1 MASSSHKRNRTRK
14 GKSPTEDV
22 DVPPPP
28 TMIPEVLDYSRYFS
42 TRRQM
47 VVFEKN
53 FHARAVLPPKVMHIP
68 FFAGPGFEFQNL
80 LNWQGLQPFLGIN
93 LPYYEDLVRVFYTNA
108 KFTPASHLAIEIC
121 GKMIHIKEVDW
132 MTIAHLQYDGLK
144 LTPGTI
150 PEEVNFDRAL
160 ALSTMIREDVEGQNL
175 KNVGSLKMNDRLLH
189 YTWVHILC
197 PRGSNYAQ
205 LLNEDIFMMWLIKNN
220 VRINWPHY
228 IMQQIIKCRDNK
240 MPLPYAN
247 LITRILQVYDFD
259 LSNEQ
264 TIMLG
269 WNHYF
274 GKKSMTKLN
283 IFQVNGIWQLG
294 RPQHANEED
303 DEEDEL
309 PPQDDE
315 GGQPEEENPTQREL
329 LNQILSG
336 MERMN
341 TRLDRMEVTL
351 ADIRRH
357 QGH

>member
-14 GKSPTEDV
+14 GKSPAEDV

-28 TMIPEVLDYSRYFS
+28 TRIPEVLDYSRYSS
-42 TRRQM
+42 TRHQM

-53 FHARAVLPPKVMHIP
+53 FHARAVLPPKVMHTP

-80 LNWQGLQPFLGIN
+80 LNWQSLQPFLGIN

-108 KFTPASHLAIEIC
+108 KFTPAGHLAIEIC

-189 YTWVHILC
+189 YTWVHMLC
-197 PRGSNYAQ
+197 PRGSNYPQ

-247 LITRILQVYDFD
+247 LITRILQVYGFD

-264 TIMLG
+264 ATMLG
-269 WNHYF
+269 WNH
-274 GKKSMTKLN
+274 
-283 IFQVNGIWQLG
+283 
-294 RPQHANEED
+294 
-303 DEEDEL
+303 
-309 PPQDDE
+309 
-315 GGQPEEENPTQREL
+315 
-329 LNQILSG
+329 
-336 MERMN
+336 
-341 TRLDRMEVTL
+341 
-351 ADIRRH
+351 
-357 QGH
+357 